1 MTPKLEARVK
11 GAGGQLK
18 LLNINIDKFGD
29 VAKVFQVKAVPTIYL
44 IYQGKA
50 IDSFSGEISDELL
63 GKFIETATRATIFD
77 KGEVAVTK
85 SIEEAQIALSQGDL
99 AKTEK
104 ILIDLKTSHLKE
116 EYGLVKDIFLA
127 YVYAQLGKITNLK
140 SLV

>member
-11 GAGGQLK
+11 AAGGQLK

-63 GKFIETATRATIFD
+63 GKFIETATRATSFD

-85 SIEEAQIALSQGDL
+85 NIEEAQIALSKG
-99 AKTEK
+99 
-104 ILIDLKTSHLKE
+104 
-116 EYGLVKDIFLA
+116 
-127 YVYAQLGKITNLK
+127 
-140 SLV
+140 

>member
-1 MTPKLEARVK
+1 M
-11 GAGGQLK
+11 
-18 LLNINIDKFGD
+18 
-29 VAKVFQVKAVPTIYL
+29 
-44 IYQGKA
+44 
-50 IDSFSGEISDELL
+50 L
-63 GKFIETATRATIFD
+63 GKFIETATRATSFD

-85 SIEEAQIALSQGDL
+85 SIEEAQIALSKGEF

-127 YVYAQLGKITNLK
+127 YAYAQLGKITNLK